1 MCPIT
6 FQPVLIGALA
16 KNVFVRHTIKVHHIH
31 REHFCISKMMFDHH
45 QRNRSIDLNSRS
57 RGEPTA
63 QNYRNTDL
71 TLSHVRINDEL

>member
-1 MCPIT
+1 MCLIT

-16 KNVFVRHTIKVHHIH
+16 KNVFVRHTSTVHLIH
-31 REHFCISKMMFDHH
+31 REHFCISKMMID
-45 QRNRSIDLNSRS
+45 QQTNRSIDLNSRS
-57 RGEPTA
+57 RGEPTT